1 VTTSVF
7 VGAVLIG
14 VGVGFLSGAFGKGG
28 SAIATPMLHLL
39 GVPAIAAI
47 ASPLPATIPS
57 SWLASRSYARANSV
71 DYRVVRVGLPLGLV
85 ATVAGAVLTRWI
97 PGQPLVLFTDVV
109 ILAFGM
115 RLLLSQRA
123 PTPDEASNAVRA
135 HDAAAYTRAT
145 TARIIAVVAVVGF
158 VSGLLG
164 NSGGFLLAPLFVAV
178 LGMPIHRAFGTS
190 LVLAT
195 CLAVPGTLVHWWLG
209 HIDWSLTFAF
219 GLAAVPAAFAGA
231 QLALR
236 TNVRS
241 LTVAYGVALSTLGG
255 GLLALSH

>member
-1 VTTSVF
+1 MILVF
-7 VGAVLIG
+7 
-14 VGVGFLSGAFGKGG
+14 
-28 SAIATPMLHLL
+28 
-39 GVPAIAAI
+39 
-47 ASPLPATIPS
+47 
-57 SWLASRSYARANSV
+57 
-71 DYRVVRVGLPLGLV
+71 GL
-85 ATVAGAVLTRWI
+85 
-97 PGQPLVLFTDVV
+97 
-109 ILAFGM
+109 

-123 PTPDEASNAVRA
+123 PADGARVAPD
-135 HDAAAYTRAT
+135 AYDTRAT
-145 TARIIAVVAVVGF
+145 TARVLVVVGVVGF

-195 CLAVPGTLVHWWLG
+195 CLAVPGTIVHWWLG

-219 GLAAVPAAFAGA
+219 GFAAVPAALLGA

-236 TNVRS
+236 TKARS
-241 LTVAYGVALSTLGG
+241 LTVAYAVGLSTLAG